1 MEWGSAYVY
10 HGSSE
15 DEMLSE
21 TELEE
26 GMYLSLSDNSDD
38 DDVSSPPLAVIPPA
52 PQPQF
57 RRNLT
62 AKPPRLAPTL
72 DDGSGEDTDDE
83 TEDDDDEE
91 EGEQMIPRQSAYADL
106 TFPNQQG
113 QQQQQEEQSERGGE
127 NEGEYSSGK
136 YVQIREMEQEIRD
149 QAAKE
154 PMRIAP
160 QSTSATI
167 PPPPPPPEPTPKA
180 SSYSVPA
187 PPPIKQLHGIMKKEE
202 LKKQKRQRVR
212 WDKSYRGRRNNASQ
226 GFKTRRAD
234 TNVLAVK
241 FNTLQEA
248 GHIHTGDAQFCSNPN
263 CGAVV
268 SHLTKLIGEEDAEKR
283 VWNCEYCGTATELDI
298 VNEEIPTEE
307 DTTYLITPASI
318 MAAEGGAPIAMDES
332 LVVFCIDT
340 SGSMCVT
347 TKVSGQYDIRGAKEK
362 RDKMMNS
369 FPAEVLAE
377 LRQPEYRHMQARQQN
392 VTYISR
398 MESLQAAVDTHLSKL
413 VHSEPNKRVSIV
425 TFSDDVTIMGDGRMV
440 PVTIAGDKLS
450 NSKAVIDSGKEIPLP
465 STIRETQKALSKK
478 IYSLEESGQTAL
490 GPAAL
495 ASVVIASQK
504 PGSRVV
510 LCTDGLANVGLGSLD
525 VAGGG
530 KAYAS
535 AENFYEDLGDIAMD
549 KGVTVNFLSIKGTD
563 CRVAELGQVATR
575 TGGEVTIVDPLT
587 VTEEFGSILSNPVI
601 ATDVVTKIIVHNGMY
616 FRTEDSK
623 ENVVVKQ
630 VGNVTADSELTFDY
644 GVRKAQTTPPTE
656 SPKDGGDDGNSKE
669 SSDGGAATGASAS
682 SDTVPP
688 QMIDGQPHLPF
699 QLQIEYTNSDGD
711 RCLRVITK
719 AKPITTDRLKAEQE
733 MDAGIIGTHVA
744 KQAADLTMQGEFTQA
759 RVKSLAT
766 QRLLQKH
773 SKSSASRRWEY
784 TNWCSNMIPLER
796 ELHRMQVSERSS
808 GRNLSDDEDE
818 FYERGSELMGT
829 SYAAPSKRNYTTPAF
844 TSSAPAPQ
852 QAPKMRKS
860 KEAHRR
866 RDISDDL
873 ALGVYGLKKASS
885 SAFKAAPPRSASHQV
900 KPPSVP
906 KPLPPR
912 AVTIAVVPQ
921 SQKDDETKEKEKPS
935 EKNED

>member
-630 VGNVTADSELTFDY
+630 VGNVTADTEITYEY
-644 GVRKAQTTPPTE
+644 GVRKVTDKPSKKLSVQPKIKEEKEEEDDEGDIVKSKGDKSGA
-656 SPKDGGDDGNSKE
+656 SP
-669 SSDGGAATGASAS
+669 SSDGG
-682 SDTVPP
+682 VPP

-719 AKPITTDRLKAEQE
+719 AKPITTDRVKAEKE
-733 MDAGIIGTHVA
+733 MDSAIISSHVG
-744 KQAADLTMQGEFTQA
+744 KKAAELTMHGEFTKA
-759 RVKSLAT
+759 RVSSLAS
-766 QRLLQKH
+766 QRMLQEH
-773 SKSSASRRWEY
+773 SRTSTERRRQY
-784 TNWCSNMIPLER
+784 NNFCDRLVPLEN
-796 ELHRMQVSERSS
+796 ELHRMQLSERSR
-808 GRNLSDDEDE
+808 GRNHSDNEE
-818 FYERGSELMGT
+818 EYQLGSDLMST
-829 SYAAPSKRNYTTPAF
+829 SYAQPSRSSHIHSSG
-844 TSSAPAPQ
+844 SSAVNHSSSRSARE
-852 QAPKMRKS
+852 MF
-860 KEAHRR
+860 RR
-866 RDISDDL
+866 QEMPDEL
-873 ALGVYGLKKASS
+873 ALDVYRLCTDSS
-885 SAFKAAPPRSASHQV
+885 TSYN
-900 KPPSVP
+900 
-906 KPLPPR
+906 L
-912 AVTIAVVPQ
+912 
-921 SQKDDETKEKEKPS
+921 
-935 EKNED
+935 